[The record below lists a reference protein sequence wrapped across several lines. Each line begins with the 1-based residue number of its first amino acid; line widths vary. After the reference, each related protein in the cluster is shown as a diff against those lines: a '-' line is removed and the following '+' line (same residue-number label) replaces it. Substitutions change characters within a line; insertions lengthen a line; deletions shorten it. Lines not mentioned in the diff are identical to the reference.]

1 MVKQPKYYFESIL
14 GIATPWYIQNFEI
27 DERNKIIKIIIG
39 YHTEKSAFSLFSK
52 KSDIKTSKIEQN
64 NHHKRWT
71 HTRIGQYSCQIS
83 SSFYDTTICTTGIGR
98 ESLLQPHFIGEANRT
113 YTHQLRQQVALANAR
128 GLTSEAIAYM
138 LLVEATLVEE
148 IINDIEKT
156 SEAYRQ
162 ALLLPTEIDPIW
174 ENMVYDKFH
183 LKTQSFPLR
192 LMLSKIKLNIIDPN
206 INSSISEAVT
216 ELRKF
221 FISQVNHLSIEVSQ
235 VCAITAKKQ
244 DTEERQ
250 AGAAKLVLPALKN
263 SIWLKLITGKLD
275 LKSTNV
281 PLNLFLVRLR
291 HAFSQTDDNQQRI
304 NTLNSLREFF
314 RKNARNLRRELI
326 LINQLMN
333 TPEDSQFTLPDESS
347 SVWQRI
353 LKDDS
358 FIPSSHIAYK
368 LLLANLRSQL
378 LMNPDP
384 VVELNAARRI
394 RDFIKHN
401 QRFMQQ
407 ELRLVMTNSQAH

>member
-14 GIATPWYIQNFEI
+14 GITAPWAIQELDI
-27 DERNKIIKIIIG
+27 DEKNKILKIELNFQ
-39 YHTEKSAFSLFSK
+39 TEKSRFSLFN
-52 KSDIKTSKIEQN
+52 KSSDAKSVKIQQN
-64 NHHKRWT
+64 HQHKRWT
-71 HTRIGQYSCQIS
+71 HLRLGQYSCQITS
-83 SSFYDTTICTTGIGR
+83 AFYDQAISTAGISR
-98 ESLLQPHFIGEANRT
+98 DSLMQPHFLGDPNRG

-128 GLTSEAIAYM
+128 GLTTEAIANM
-138 LLVEATLVEE
+138 LMVEANLVE
-148 IINDIEKT
+148 DILADVDKT
-156 SEAYRQ
+156 PEAYKQ
-162 ALLLPTEIDPIW
+162 ALLLPTENDPIW

-192 LMLSKIKLNIIDPN
+192 LLLSKIKLSIVDPDTTTP
-206 INSSISEAVT
+206 ISEAVT

-221 FISQVNHLSIEVSQ
+221 FIAQVNHLDTEIAQ
-235 VCAITAKKQ
+235 ICAIAPPKKTV
-244 DTEERQ
+244 DERQ
-250 AGAAKLVLPALKN
+250 ATVKLVLPSLKN
-263 SIWLKLITGKLD
+263 SIWLKLISGKLD

-304 NTLNSLREFF
+304 TILNSLREFF
-314 RKNARNLRRELI
+314 RKNARNLKRELI
-326 LINQLMN
+326 FINQIMN
-333 TPEDSQFTLPDESS
+333 APEENALTLPDENSG
-347 SVWQRI
+347 VWQRI

-358 FIPSSHIAYK
+358 FIPSSYIAYK

-394 RDFIKHN
+394 REFIKHN

-407 ELRLVMTNSQAH
+407 ELRLVMNNSHAY